1 MPRNLKRYSGA
12 GDLHFIICSCYHR
25 RQYLASARRRDLF
38 LTILEQVRQR
48 YRFVVLG
55 YVVMPEHFHLLI
67 SEPDKGN
74 PCIVMQVLKQR
85 FARRVL
91 RRSKV
96 SSEVAQH
103 RFWNLPTVENANERR
118 EDFVQPSNCPTQA
131 KIGLEWATRPF
142 FHRVVPVANSDFS
155 FTTPSLSRP
164 SKYV

>member
-1 MPRNLKRYSGA
+1 MNSFSFQNQVVTEITPFQSYTLIMPRNLKRYSGA

-74 PCIVMQVLKQR
+74 PSIVMQVLKQR
-85 FARRVL
+85 FAQRVL
-91 RRSKV
+91 RRSR
-96 SSEVAQH
+96 VAREAAQF
-103 RFWNLPTVENANERR
+103 RLWKLPAVENEHFWQRRFYDFNIWTERK
-118 EDFVQPSNCPTQA
+118 ET
-131 KIGLEWATRPF
+131 E
-142 FHRVVPVANSDFS
+142 
-155 FTTPSLSRP
+155 TTPLHAP
-164 SKYV
+164 